1 MKAVGYIRVST
12 EEQADSGRSLDAQKR
27 RIEEWCAARK
37 YELVQVF
44 ADEGVSASIA
54 LKDRPAGGQLLRWVH
69 STRSDVAVVA
79 VKLDRLSRNTRHF
92 LELVEDSFQ
101 GISLYLL
108 DFSGDVVNTASPSG
122 KLVITMM
129 AAVAESERAMTIE
142 RVRFTMQDMKKRGLR
157 VGDLPYGKQVGINNQ
172 LEEHPEEAAIVRHIL
187 TAREAGLSIRGVAAV
202 LNESGIPAR
211 PPRWRLADL
220 DMPLEPDAA
229 GALDGAR
236 CAGFSGTAL
245 VNELN
250 KGVTP
255 PRDGHWNK
263 SSVHHILR
271 GTRAPKSRVR
281 KRAGLSDGEYR
292 VGDQVVR
299 LGALTLLIGRHT
311 DPVLKQLRGRV
322 RVCATRVELLHFGM
336 HTDAVARLVEEAGSR
351 RTVFTT
357 QSAEVIRAFCAG
369 CGDCD
374 FQVMRMDSD
383 GDGRMKEP
391 VSYSASDALYAL
403 DAGWEIRG

>member
-69 STRSDVAVVA
+69 STRSDVAVVS

-92 LELVEDSFQ
+92 LELVEDSFR

-157 VGDLPYGKQVGINNQ
+157 VGDLPYGKQLGANNQ

-187 TAREAGLSIRGVAAV
+187 TARESGLSIRRIAAV

-211 PPRWRLADL
+211 SPRWRLADL
-220 DMPLEPDAA
+220 ELDLEPEAA

-281 KRAGLSDGEYR
+281 RRVGLSDGEYR
-292 VGDQVVR
+292 VGDQVIR
-299 LGALTLLIGRHT
+299 LGA
-311 DPVLKQLRGRV
+311 LKQLRGRV

-336 HTDAVARLVEEAGSR
+336 HSGTVARLVEEAGTR

-357 QSAEVIRAFCAG
+357 QSAEVIRAFCTG
-369 CGDCD
+369 CGDRD
-374 FQVMRMDSD
+374 FRVMRVDFD
-383 GDGRMKEP
+383 DGRMKEP
-391 VSYSASDALYAL
+391 VSYSAADALSAL

>member
-54 LKDRPAGGQLLRWVH
+54 LKDRPAGAQLLRWVH

-92 LELVEDSFQ
+92 LELVEDSFR

-157 VGDLPYGKQVGINNQ
+157 VGDLPYGKQLGANNQ

-187 TAREAGLSIRGVAAV
+187 TARESGLSIRGIAAV

-211 PPRWRLADL
+211 SPRWRLADL
-220 DMPLEPDAA
+220 KLDLEPAAA

-250 KGVTP
+250 KGITP

-271 GTRAPKSRVR
+271 GTRSPKSRVR

-292 VGDQVVR
+292 VEDQVVR
-299 LGALTLLIGRHT
+299 LGALTLLIGAHV

-322 RVCATRVELLHFGM
+322 RVCATRVELLPFGM
-336 HTDAVARLVEEAGSR
+336 HNESVARLVEEAGTR
-351 RTVFTT
+351 RTVFVT
-357 QSAEVIRAFCAG
+357 QSAEVIRAFCATG
-369 CGDCD
+369 NV
-374 FQVMRMDSD
+374 QVMRFDRD
-383 GDGRMKEP
+383 AEGRMKEP
-391 VSYSASDALYAL
+391 AVYSAADALYAL

>member
-69 STRSDVAVVA
+69 STRSDVAVVS

-157 VGDLPYGKQVGINNQ
+157 VGDLPYGKRLGINNQ
-172 LEEHPEEAAIVRHIL
+172 LEEHPEEAEIVRHIL
-187 TAREAGLSIRGVAAV
+187 AARESGLSIRGIAAV
-202 LNESGIPAR
+202 LNESRIPAR

-220 DMPLEPDAA
+220 ELDLEPAAA

-236 CAGFSGTAL
+236 CAGFSGAAL

-250 KGVTP
+250 KGATP

-263 SSVHHILR
+263 SSIHHILR
-271 GTRAPKSRVR
+271 GTRSPKSRLR
-281 KRAGLSDGEYR
+281 KRSGLADGEYR
-292 VGDQVVR
+292 VEDRVLR
-299 LGALTLLIGRHT
+299 LGQRTLLIGRHAS
-311 DPVLKQLRGRV
+311 DVLKQLRGRV
-322 RVCATRVELLHFGM
+322 RICSSRVELLHFSGYKTEIAM
-336 HTDAVARLVEEAGSR
+336 LVKEAGEQ
-351 RTVFTT
+351 RTVFST
-357 QSAEVIRAFCAG
+357 QSTEVIRAFCDA
-369 CGDCD
+369 CD
-374 FQVMRMDSD
+374 VQVVRVDRD
-383 GDGRMKEP
+383 DNGRMIEP
-391 VSYSASDALYAL
+391 VTYSAAEAFYSLES
-403 DAGWEIRG
+403 GREIR